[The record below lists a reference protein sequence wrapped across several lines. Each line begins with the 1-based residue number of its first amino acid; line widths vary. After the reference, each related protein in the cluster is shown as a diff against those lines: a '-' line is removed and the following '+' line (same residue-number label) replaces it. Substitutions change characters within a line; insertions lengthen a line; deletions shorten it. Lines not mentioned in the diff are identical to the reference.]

1 MATEQAASAARPGAT
16 RRPGIGQ
23 SIVLTLLTVAVAAVW
38 PALWARQHRS
48 ITALLALGR
57 SGGPSVPAI
66 LRDLPHAFVF
76 PNGGHDG
83 RFFYVIARHPF
94 SFSHNAH
101 LLDVPAY
108 RYRRI
113 LFPTIA
119 GWLAPHGGTALIW
132 AFLLVSLVGVAI
144 GAFAMTRFPHAPIW
158 LPLTVAADPGVIAAQ
173 FITLS
178 DALATGL
185 VLAGFALM
193 FRRRWGWVTVLLVL
207 AALTRETTLLA
218 AFSLAFWPRLPTRA
232 RLVVAGVPAAAL
244 AAWALFVAAAT
255 HTSATQAPSGG
266 LFTFPLAGW
275 VHGVSGLD
283 LAISAAVALLLVLA
297 LALPRR
303 VPLTFP
309 LYFAVNLLMLV
320 CSTNAIA
327 FAWIDATRVVAPRSR
342 WRAGCSAGRGSRGVG
357 RRTWWRSADHAQ
369 LPLEVLDLVAQPR
382 RVLEAEVGGRL
393 VHLLLEGADEAPQL
407 LLGELGELAALRL
420 LRGAVACGARRRASA
435 RCRRPGAGS

>member
-1 MATEQAASAARPGAT
+1 MATQQATTPSRPATARSADL
-16 RRPGIGQ
+16 GQ
-23 SIVLTLLTVAVAAVW
+23 SVFLTLLTVALAAVW
-38 PALWARQHRS
+38 PVLWVRQHKS

-57 SGGPSVPAI
+57 AGGPSVQAT

-94 SFSHNAH
+94 SFTHNAH

-113 LFPTIA
+113 LFPALA
-119 GWLAPHGGTALIW
+119 GGLAHHGGTALIW
-132 AFLLVSLVGVAI
+132 AFVIVSLLGVAI

-185 VLAGFALM
+185 VLASFALM

-218 AFSLAFWPRLPTRA
+218 AFSLACWPKLPTRA
-232 RLVVAGVPAAAL
+232 RVVVAGVPTAVL
-244 AAWALFVAAAT
+244 AAWALFVAGAT
-255 HTSATQAPSGG
+255 HSSAVQAPDGG

-283 LAISAAVALLLVLA
+283 LAISAAVALLLLLA
-297 LALPRR
+297 LVLPRR
-303 VPLTFP
+303 VPLAFP
-309 LYFAVNLLMLV
+309 LYFAVNLLMLL

-327 FAWIDATRVVAPRSR
+327 FAWIDATRVVAPAVPLACWVLSR
-342 WRAGCSAGRGSRGVG
+342 PR
-357 RRTWWRSADHAQ
+357 
-369 LPLEVLDLVAQPR
+369 QPR
-382 RVLEAEVGGRL
+382 GWT
-393 VHLLLEGADEAPQL
+393 ADV
-407 LLGELGELAALRL
+407 AALT
-420 LRGAVACGARRRASA
+420 RRRAA
-435 RCRRPGAGS
+435 PA